1 MTPLS
6 ARLSAAATSLDEIEK
21 LMAANPNAL
30 PPRVLTTLENL
41 TRWHADLTLWR
52 DAVATR
58 DGARD
63 FLAGL
68 EDRCDAERRVVVGGV
83 SMSFPAARLFGMQAY
98 VSTQWALSDR
108 ITDFVGRVL
117 CLDSVSKDPRQ
128 GAQAVAHFVS
138 SPKHTPS
145 LVHSQLRDCF
155 GWPVGIAYAV
165 RNHIA
170 HDAGV
175 RSGASFFASND
186 PATAPFGIS
195 AAGLQYLKERAEKE
209 YQVTSDQT
217 RIADPWPWSPDDVR
231 LMLARCHDELDEA
244 LGLLLLSATRSI
256 EAHVG
261 FLLGAL

>member
-1 MTPLS
+1 MTDLS
-6 ARLSAAATSLDEIEK
+6 ARLSAAATSLEEIEK
-21 LMAANPNAL
+21 QMAANPQAM
-30 PPRVLTTLENL
+30 PPRVLSALENL
-41 TRWHADLTLWR
+41 TRWRVDLTLWR

-58 DGARD
+58 DGARE
-63 FLAGL
+63 FLRGL
-68 EDRCDAERRVVVGGV
+68 EDRCDADRRVLVG
-83 SMSFPAARLFGMQAY
+83 SSQMSFPAARLFGMQAY

-108 ITDFVGRVL
+108 ITDFTGRVL
-117 CLDSVSKDPRQ
+117 CLDAVSKDTRQ

-138 SPKHTPS
+138 SPKHTPA
-145 LVHSQLRDCF
+145 LLHSQLRDCF

-175 RSGASFFASND
+175 RSGATFFASSD
-186 PATAPFGIS
+186 PAAAPFEIS
-195 AAGLQYLKERAEKE
+195 TAGLKYLMDRAAE
-209 YQVTSDQT
+209 YQVTPDQT
-217 RIADPWPWSPDDVR
+217 RIAEPWPWSPEDVR